1 MLPVD
6 RQWTTSAIAT
16 GFAQLRDLIPRLPWP
31 AGWGLTVLIIAPL
44 GGGLPGLLDLL
55 SPGQWGRLAALV
67 PLLGFFLPEQQRRP
81 LWILV
86 ATAAFMVGSST
97 SHQAAM
103 NPLVTLEDPDGPSH
117 WKESGGVAV
126 VRLTARPRVGQSERW
141 SAPASFLAWHPDGD
155 APDQPPG
162 IGDGIMLRG
171 KGSPPE
177 AGAVLGGYMTI
188 RAPNRASIEGGF
200 DEGHWLNGRG
210 IAWTGR
216 VPADAPLEEVERP
229 ADFFRWWGDAQ
240 SSLQAHLRQE
250 LARGLPPR
258 EASLAASVLLG
269 GGSERHLRE
278 PFARLGLAHLFALS
292 GLHVGIL
299 VGLIILLLKPIPLP
313 LGGRLLV
320 LTLLLSVYAALVDL
334 PGSVVRAVGLVLL
347 SLLVQALGR
356 RRDGLRILGLLLWI
370 NVLWRPV
377 CLLDTG
383 VRLSYLAAGGIV
395 GGQRLITLV
404 MENRGRFPRQ
414 VASTVAVAVSAQ
426 LATMPVTAES
436 FGFLPLAGPLFNLVA
451 VPIFGAAAM
460 LLASGLLLI
469 QALPWAG
476 EGLLAVSWLILR
488 PLAAMTS
495 VIGGAAGALEVGLPL
510 WSPGRLAIYLIMIL
524 ILGNLLRY
532 RRWLPAAATYAFILF
547 VASWNPG
554 PGRPEAWQFAVD
566 QGDCALLRLPDGWTV
581 MVDTGPRWMGGGSPL
596 ARDVVPW
603 LRRRRIRH
611 LDAVVLTHGHDD
623 HTGGAEDLSTV
634 VDVDHW
640 YTGGRARSPAMAMAI
655 SGMVD
660 TLHRVDEWSVLLFRP
675 ALEAGHDEND
685 ASLSLGL
692 CRHDSLMG
700 LWTGDLEK
708 SGETALLPLLPPVP
722 ATGLPF
728 WKAGHH
734 GSITSG
740 CPRFLESLHPR
751 IVGISCGVAN
761 RHHHPSHGPFP
772 GARVLRTDRDGTISL
787 SWNRSST
794 PRVSTA
800 RAPSP

>member
-1 MLPVD
+1 MD

-31 AGWGLTVLIIAPL
+31 AFWGLTVLIIAPV
-44 GGGLPGLLDLL
+44 GSCLPGLLDILT
-55 SPGQWGRLAALV
+55 PGQWGRLAALV
-67 PLLGFFLPEQQRRP
+67 PLLGFLLPRQPRRL

-86 ATAAFMVGSST
+86 ASAAFMVGSSA
-97 SHQAAM
+97 SYQASM
-103 NPLVTLEDPDGPSH
+103 RPLVSMEDPDGPSR
-117 WKESGGVAV
+117 WRESGGVAV
-126 VRLTARPRVGQSERW
+126 VRLTARPRAGQSERW

-155 APDQPPG
+155 TAHQSPS

-177 AGAVLGGYMTI
+177 AGAILGGFITI
-188 RAPNRASIEGGF
+188 RTPNRASIKGGF
-200 DEGHWLNGRG
+200 HEGNWLGGRG

-216 VPADAPLEEVERP
+216 VPADAPMKEVEQP
-229 ADFFRWWGDAQ
+229 ADFFRWWGDVQ
-240 SSLQAHLRQE
+240 SSLQGHLRQE
-250 LARGLPPR
+250 LAKGLPLR

-269 GGSERHLRE
+269 GGSERYLRE

-299 VGLIILLLKPIPLP
+299 VGLVLLLLKPLKLP

-320 LTLLLSVYAALVDL
+320 LTLLLGMYAALVDL

-347 SLLVQALGR
+347 SLLVQAMGR

-370 NVLWRPV
+370 NVLWRPA

-383 VRLSYLAAGGIV
+383 VRLSYLAAGGIL

-404 MENRGRFPRQ
+404 MANRGRLPRQ
-414 VASTVAVAVSAQ
+414 AASTVGVAVSAQ
-426 LATMPVTAES
+426 LATIPVTAES

-488 PLAAMTS
+488 PLAAITS
-495 VIGGAAGALEVGLPL
+495 VVGGAAGLLEVGLPV
-510 WSPGRLAIYLIMIL
+510 WGPGRLVLYLIMIL
-524 ILGNLLRY
+524 ALGNLLRY
-532 RRWLPAAATYAFILF
+532 RRWLPAAATYVLILF
-547 VASWNPG
+547 AASYNPG
-554 PGRPEAWQFAVD
+554 PARPEAWQFAVD

-596 ARDVVPW
+596 ARDVAPW
-603 LRRRRIRH
+603 LRRRRIRR

-623 HTGGAEDLSTV
+623 HTGGSVDLSTM
-634 VDVDHW
+634 VDVDRW
-640 YTGGRARSPAMAMAI
+640 YTGGRARSPAMAETM
-655 SGMVD
+655 SGLVD
-660 TLHRVDEWSVLLFRP
+660 TLHRVGEWSVLLFNPLR
-675 ALEAGHDEND
+675 ETGHDEND

-708 SGETALLPLLPPVP
+708 SGEIALLPFLPPVP

-740 CPRFLESLHPR
+740 SPRFLDFLHPR

-787 SWNRSST
+787 SWNRSSM
-794 PRVSTA
+794 PSVSTA
-800 RAPSP
+800 RSPSP